1 MTPKPCRN
9 CGAPT
14 LRVPPYCPDCE
25 FMSQPEAW
33 KRLHISRSTYLKW
46 VKAGK
51 INPRRIGLRK
61 LLVLRAE
68 VDAILG

>member
-1 MTPKPCRN
+1 
-9 CGAPT
+9 
-14 LRVPPYCPDCE
+14 
-25 FMSQPEAW
+25 MSQPEAW